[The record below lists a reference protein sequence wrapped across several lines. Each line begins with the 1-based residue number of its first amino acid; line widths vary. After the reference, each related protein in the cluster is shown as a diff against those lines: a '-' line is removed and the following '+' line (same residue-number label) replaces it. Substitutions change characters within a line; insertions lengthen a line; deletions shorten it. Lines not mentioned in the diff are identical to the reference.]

1 MSDTQA
7 VDALA
12 TTITER
18 LTPYVDE
25 EFLLVDP
32 APRTIHALARAFDTT
47 TFPHVDVVASESVLR
62 TVRRNFVLATR
73 VATAVAAERCR
84 LQTTDTEDLST
95 LFVSP
100 QRVCVVVVIDDVV
113 TVRELPSADW
123 TTAFHTEARETF
135 VDAEPYP
142 LRTPT
147 REELLSADDSNL
159 PAAFHE
165 DFETAL
171 AIAASF
177 DDPEAFDPV
186 RTALVLAARHAALNY
201 DVSRWGER
209 LGVASGATFSR
220 RKGQLEDD
228 DHLTTEEVS
237 TGLGR
242 PRQRLLLTDASGAV
256 LDDGG
261 LAELLRR
268 VHE

>member
-1 MSDTQA
+1 
-7 VDALA
+7 
-12 TTITER
+12 
-18 LTPYVDE
+18 LTPYADE
-25 EFLLVDP
+25 QFLLLDP
-32 APRTIHALARAFDTT
+32 APRTIDALARAFDAATL
-47 TFPHVDVVASESVLR
+47 PHVDVVASEAVLR
-62 TVRRNFVLATR
+62 TVRRNFVLAIR

-84 LQTTDTEDLST
+84 LQATDTEDLST

-100 QRVCVVVVIDDVV
+100 QRVCVVVVVMDDTV

-147 REELLSADDSNL
+147 RDELLSANDSNL

-171 AIAASF
+171 AVTASF

-209 LGVASGATFSR
+209 LGVASSATFSR
-220 RKGQLEDD
+220 RKGQLEDA

-242 PRQRLLLTDASGAV
+242 SRQRLLLTDASWAA